1 MWVEYD
7 GIWMNKMINDCSIE
21 IRSEMLI
28 KLGAIKENW
37 VKCEKE
43 WVQCEENWVNYA
55 DCNIWRLE
63 NDFNMKKVNIKRNNG
78 NISENSEKFRK

>member
-1 MWVEYD
+1 MEYG

-21 IRSEMLI
+21 IRSEMLV

-78 NISENSEKFRK
+78 NISENSEMFRK